1 MITSTTTTSYA
12 NQTASFN
19 TANAYPITLEGRE
32 CFPETLQLCLNNY
45 PSSLSDDPCC
55 RSMYNEDV
63 FAEETVP
70 EIQLYSISFLVPFAL
85 LLFRTFFWRA
95 VFKRGLTPSSSAP
108 VDRFWVVF
116 LWDGIVGLVASFAY
130 CGFVTVLIKYT
141 MAVPRPNYHALQ
153 IYGSVFPDTRQHDLG
168 E

>member
-1 MITSTTTTSYA
+1 
-12 NQTASFN
+12 
-19 TANAYPITLEGRE
+19 
-32 CFPETLQLCLNNY
+32 
-45 PSSLSDDPCC
+45 
-55 RSMYNEDV
+55 MYNEDV
-63 FAEETVP
+63 FAGETVP
-70 EIQLYSISFLVPFAL
+70 EIALYTISFLVPFAL
-85 LLFRTFFWRA
+85 LLFRTCFWRS

-108 VDRFWVVF
+108 VDRFWLVY

-168 E
+168 ESLMR